1 MKLSLGYPIMNR
13 TVFLLA
19 LLSFAPTS
27 AGAQALSPQQVTD
40 AALTR
45 LLQNVTYDGRYFSIP
60 YPNGDVPAHLGVCT
74 DVIIRAYRK
83 IGIDLQRLVHED
95 MRANFSLYPKRWGLS
110 RPDRNIDHRRV
121 PNLATYFK
129 RHGYSLKIS
138 DRAADYQ
145 PGDLVTWDL
154 DPGRRELPHIGIV
167 VPSPDKSARPWIIHN
182 IGSGPEKS
190 DSLFHWKITGHYRFL
205 PKIKPTP

>member
-1 MKLSLGYPIMNR
+1 MKPIVLFLTVLVICPSNLAAQPLSAEQV
-13 TVFLLA
+13 TA
-19 LLSFAPTS
+19 A
-27 AGAQALSPQQVTD
+27 AQA
-40 AALTR
+40 R
-45 LLQNVTYDGRYFSIP
+45 LLENITYDGRYFSIP
-60 YPNGDVPAHLGVCT
+60 YPNGDVPAHLVVCT
-74 DVIIRAYRK
+74 DVVIRAYRR

-95 MRANFSLYPKRWGLS
+95 MRANFSLYPKRWALS

-138 DRAADYQ
+138 NQAGDYL

-167 VPSPDKSARPWIIHN
+167 VPNPERKGRPWIIHN

-190 DSLFHWKITGHYRFL
+190 DSLFHWKITGHFRFL
-205 PKIKPTP
+205 PKVKPSP

>member
-1 MKLSLGYPIMNR
+1 MNR
-13 TVFLLA
+13 TLL
-19 LLSFAPTS
+19 LLTLLCFAPATATAQTVS
-27 AGAQALSPQQVTD
+27 AKQVTE

-45 LLQNVTYDGRYFSIP
+45 LLENITYDGRYFSIP
-60 YPNGDVPAHLGVCT
+60 YPDGDVPVHLGVCT
-74 DVIIRAYRK
+74 DVVIRAYRK

-95 MRANFSLYPKRWGLS
+95 MRANFSLYPKRWALS

-138 DRAADYQ
+138 NQATDYH

-154 DPGRRELPHIGIV
+154 DPGRGELPHIGIV
-167 VPSPDKSARPWIIHN
+167 VPSPNRSDRPWIIHN

-190 DSLFHWKITGHYRFL
+190 DSLFHWKITGHFRFL
-205 PKIKPTP
+205 PKIKSVP